1 MTTDTP
7 KSVVQYST
15 NENRLILLA
24 LGARHRYFT
33 FMRTRGPYVSKPFGL
48 P

>member
-1 MTTDTP
+1 M
-7 KSVVQYST
+7 
-15 NENRLILLA
+15 LLT
-24 LGARHRYFT
+24 LGAQNRYFT